1 MAERHGLL
9 DMTKDVLVTIQGLH
23 FEEDVSDEELEQV
36 ETICPGEYYLRNQG
50 HYVLFQE
57 MVEGFA
63 EPVKTMIKLKNKELT
78 LTRKGPVNVQ
88 MVFTEGKKTMTDYM
102 TPFGNI
108 LLGLDTSQMEI
119 EETEDKMKI
128 HIKYVLE
135 ANYQYVSDCQIHI
148 EISSVQKT
156 E

>member
-1 MAERHGLL
+1 M
-9 DMTKDVLVTIQGLH
+9 
-23 FEEDVSDEELEQV
+23 
-36 ETICPGEYYLRNQG
+36 
-50 HYVLFQE
+50 
-57 MVEGFA
+57 
-63 EPVKTMIKLKNKELT
+63 
-78 LTRKGPVNVQ
+78 TRKGPVNVQ

>member
-1 MAERHGLL
+1 
-9 DMTKDVLVTIQGLH
+9 MTKDVLVTIQGLH
-23 FEEDVSDEELEQV
+23 FEDDVSEEELEQV
-36 ETICPGEYYLRNQG
+36 ETICPGEYYYRNQG

-57 MVEGFA
+57 MAEGFA
-63 EPVKTMIKLKNKELT
+63 EPIKTMIKLKNKELT

-88 MVFTEGKKTMTDYM
+88 MVFTEGKKTMTDYI

-108 LLGLDTSQMEI
+108 LMGLDTDKMEV
-119 EETEDKMKI
+119 EETEDKIKI

-148 EISSVQKT
+148 EVSSAQKT

>member
-9 DMTKDVLVTIQGLH
+9 DMTKDVLVKIQGLH

-36 ETICPGEYYLRNQG
+36 ETICPGEYYYRNQG

-63 EPVKTMIKLKNKELT
+63 EPIKTMIKLRNKELT

-88 MVFTEGKKTMTDYM
+88 MAFTEGKKTMTDYM

-108 LLGLDTSQMEI
+108 LMGIDTDKLEI
-119 EETEDKMKI
+119 EETEDSIKI

-148 EISSVQKT
+148 EVSAVQKL